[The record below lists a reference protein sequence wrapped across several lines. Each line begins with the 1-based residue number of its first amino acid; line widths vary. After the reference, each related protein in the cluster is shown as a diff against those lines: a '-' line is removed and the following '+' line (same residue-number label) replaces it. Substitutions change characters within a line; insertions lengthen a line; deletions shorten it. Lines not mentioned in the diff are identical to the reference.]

1 MRTRR
6 VRDVSTKEKNHRAI
20 VNSCNKQTSRL
31 RYVMTKYLQ
40 SADTQEG
47 KPINARGRHVMPRSA
62 CPADFFNFRAATDLV
77 SEWRSLD
84 RHLLARQAAA
94 NYNDCECV
102 YCLHGRRDGSEKYR
116 RLAGGSRV
124 NSWTALISIL
134 GLVNARVSPF
144 PPAAKF
150 LSIIFPAASSVNC
163 VHRLFGQF

>member
-124 NSWTALISIL
+124 LMNSSNFYL
-134 GLVNARVSPF
+134 GLGERARFSVSAGCKIPQHHF
-144 PPAAKF
+144 SC
-150 LSIIFPAASSVNC
+150 SIE
-163 VHRLFGQF
+163 R